1 MRLKS
6 LQIKGFKSFA
16 NDTILNFNEDVI
28 GIVGPN
34 GAGKSN
40 IVDAFRWV
48 LGEQRS
54 KELRLDA
61 MSDVIFNGTKTK
73 KEAAT
78 ATVALTFENNKSLLP
93 VEYQNVT
100 ISRTLY
106 RSGESEYRL
115 NNVVCRL
122 KDINS
127 LLIDTGIGFN
137 SYAIIALGMVD
148 DILDDKDNSRRRMFE
163 QAAGISKYKI
173 RKRETLNKLK
183 SATDD
188 LARIDDLLF
197 EIEGNLKNLEKQ
209 AKRAQKYLDLKSDYK
224 SLSIDHAVYSVHQ
237 LKQKYKGI
245 SDQLLTLQDEY
256 RANDTKIL
264 QKQALLEKEKKSNL
278 DQEVALSGQQRKLN
292 EMVYQ
297 IRTRENERG
306 LLQQKLGFKK
316 QNKEQ
321 LQKDIQNNEAEYAKI
336 AEEIRQ
342 LEERL
347 NLENNNLLSIT
358 SNLESSKVE
367 YDRIRSEYNNAK
379 ISFDIR
385 QKEIQEQE
393 HKIFDLEKNI
403 AISDNTIENHR
414 REIERIVSGL
424 ESRES
429 DFVQIQKTLNDLN
442 QEISAKEI
450 RLNELIQNEDNRKTL
465 ISEAETKREVLR
477 EKLNVIN
484 RNIDS
489 KQNEFDLLKG
499 MIENFEGFP
508 ESIKFLSEYWKNR
521 LPLLSDIIDVQ
532 DTYKSSV
539 ELYLENQLSHF
550 IAQDINEAIQGITLL
565 KNAQKGKANFF
576 LLNQIPIKIP
586 KIEKFSG
593 MISALDV
600 VSCEDKYLPL
610 IQHLLNHVYIY
621 SGNIDDFDALDHDVT
636 IISVNGTFLK
646 HKFSIS
652 GGSVGLFE
660 GKKLGRKKSLEKLSK
675 TLEELNHSKVKISEQ
690 LDGLK
695 SVLLDLKSN
704 DYSNIIEKLKKEIQ
718 LVVQDK
724 VRLQQ
729 QILSFEQ
736 FKDESTQKIKQA
748 KEQIQEKTM
757 NKGMLTVAVQELTKR
772 IAELEKPKGESDQDI
787 EALNLKMSQ
796 TAEQFNASNIAHIR
810 HQNLISNFVKDKEFK
825 ELKLSD
831 LSLNLTN
838 ARERQMS
845 VDRDRIDIEDQ
856 LIILEKE
863 LKDLYTEKQ
872 GFQSSLSEAE
882 QDFLKARTIIGDLE
896 EVVRQLTKAQNQLQF
911 TIHNLK
917 DQFSEQK
924 FQIQSIGERLR
935 IEFQVSINDFIN
947 QSLNPEVNYQ
957 QMVEEVEKIK
967 TKLQAYGDVNPLAVE
982 AYNELKERFDTI
994 QLQQKDILD
1003 AQNSLMD
1010 TMKEIEKTATS
1021 QYMES
1026 FMVIRTN
1033 FIEVFRSLFTEDD
1046 TCDLVLLDPENP
1058 LESTIEIIAKPKG
1071 KKPKSISQ
1079 LSGGEKTLT
1088 ATALLFALYLLKPA
1102 PFCIFD
1108 EVDAPLDDANIQ
1120 KFNKIIKKFSKDSQ
1134 FIIVTHN
1141 KSTMAE
1147 VNILYGVYMP
1157 ENGVSSVSPVD
1168 FRSFTHDPILESIN

>member
-429 DFVQIQKTLNDLN
+429 DFVQIQKTLDDLN

-450 RLNELIQNEDNRKTL
+450 RLNELIKNEDNRKTL
-465 ISEAETKREVLR
+465 ISEAETKREELR
-477 EKLNVIN
+477 EKMNVIN

-499 MIENFEGFP
+499 MIDNFEGFP

-576 LLNQIPIKIP
+576 LLNQIPIKVP

>member
-40 IVDAFRWV
+40 IVDAVRWV

-54 KELRLDA
+54 RELRLEA

-78 ATVALTFENNKSLLP
+78 ATVALTFENNKNLLP

-115 NNVVCRL
+115 NNVVCRM

-163 QAAGISKYKI
+163 QAAGISKYKV

-183 SATDD
+183 SATED

-209 AKRAQKYLDLKSDYK
+209 AKRAQKYLDLKSNYK
-224 SLSIDHAVYSVHQ
+224 SLSIDYAVYSVHQ

-245 SDQLLTLQDEY
+245 SEQLLKLQDEY
-256 RANDTKIL
+256 RANDTTIL
-264 QKQALLEKEKKSNL
+264 QKQASLEKEKKSNL

-292 EMVYQ
+292 ELVYQ

-306 LLQQKLGFKK
+306 LLQQKLGFNK

-321 LQKDIQNNEAEYAKI
+321 LHKDIQNNEAEYSRI
-336 AEEIRQ
+336 TEEIHQ

-347 NLENNNLLSIT
+347 KLENINLMAIT
-358 SNLESSKVE
+358 SNLESSKIH
-367 YDRIRSEYNNAK
+367 YDRIRSEYNDAK
-379 ISFDIR
+379 ISFDNR

-393 HKIFDLEKNI
+393 HKIFELEKNI

-424 ESRES
+424 DSRES
-429 DFVQIQKTLNDLN
+429 DYIQIQKKLDDLN
-442 QEISAKEI
+442 QEINAKEK
-450 RLNELIQNEDNRKTL
+450 RLKELIENEDNRKKL
-465 ISEAETKREVLR
+465 ITEAETKREELR
-477 EKLNVIN
+477 EKLNFIN

-499 MIENFEGFP
+499 MIDNFEGFP

-550 IAQDINEAIQGITLL
+550 IAQDINEAIHGINLL

-576 LLNQIPIKIP
+576 LLNQIPIKVP
-586 KIEKFSG
+586 KIEKING

-600 VSCEDKYLPL
+600 VSCESKYLPL
-610 IQHLLNHVYIY
+610 IQYLLNHVYIY
-621 SGNIDDFDALDHDVT
+621 PGNIDDYDAFDHDVT

-675 TLEELNHSKVKISEQ
+675 SLEELTQSKVKISEQ
-690 LDGLK
+690 LDHLK
-695 SVLLDLKSN
+695 NVLLDLKSN
-704 DYSNIIEKLKKEIQ
+704 DYSNIVEKLKKEIQ

-736 FKDESTQKIKQA
+736 FKEESTQKIKQA
-748 KEQIQEKTM
+748 NEQINEMTI
-757 NKGMLTVAVQELTKR
+757 NKEMLTVTVQELKKR
-772 IAELEKPKGESDQDI
+772 ISELERPKGESDQDI
-787 EALNLKMSQ
+787 EALNIKMSQ
-796 TAEQFNASNIAHIR
+796 TAEHFNASNIAHIR
-810 HQNLISNFVKDKEFK
+810 HQNLISNFEKDKEFK
-825 ELKLSD
+825 LLKHSD
-831 LSLNLTN
+831 LTLNLTN
-838 ARERQMS
+838 ARARQMS

-882 QDFLKARTIIGDLE
+882 QDFLKARTSIGDLE

-935 IEFQVSINDFIN
+935 IEFQISINDFIN
-947 QSLNPEVNYQ
+947 QSLDPEVNYQ

-967 TKLQAYGDVNPLAVE
+967 IKLQSYGDVNPLAVE

-994 QLQQKDILD
+994 QVQRKDILD

-1026 FMVIRTN
+1026 FEVVRTN

-1071 KKPKSISQ
+1071 KKPRSISQ

-1157 ENGVSSVSPVD
+1157 ENGVSAVSPVD
-1168 FRSFTHDPILESIN
+1168 FRSFSHDPILESIN